1 MKRILLACSFLALSG
16 TMASAQTAKQ
26 TTTATSA
33 EAAVEPR
40 LMFSSRIN
48 ELDAFITRKRPADAQ
63 KATQDLLVM
72 MTNRMNQNQDQK
84 SALAV
89 EQKKLYTSAKVLSAD
104 PTKNHQALIETLHQF
119 LEKY

>member
-26 TTTATSA
+26 TTTTS
-33 EAAVEPR
+33 EVAADSKI
-40 LMFSSRIN
+40 MFSSRIN
-48 ELDAFITRKRPADAQ
+48 ELDAFITRKRPDDAQ
-63 KATQDLLVM
+63 KTAQDILVM
-72 MTNRMNQNQDQK
+72 MTNRMNKNEDKQ

-89 EQKKLYTSAKVLSAD
+89 EQKKLYSSAKVLSAD
-104 PTKNHQALIETLHQF
+104 LTKNHQALIETLHKF